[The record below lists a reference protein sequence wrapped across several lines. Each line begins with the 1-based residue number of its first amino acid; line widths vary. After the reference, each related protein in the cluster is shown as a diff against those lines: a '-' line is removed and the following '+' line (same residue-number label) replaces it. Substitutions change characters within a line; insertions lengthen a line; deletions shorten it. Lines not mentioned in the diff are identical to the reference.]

1 MTTDF
6 KYSIGQNVWVYDAYA
21 EDFEQFSIEDRKII
35 NGHKSYLIN
44 GKYVHENLIR
54 L

>member
-6 KYSIGQNVWVYDAYA
+6 KYSIGQNVWVYDF
-21 EDFEQFSIEDRKII
+21 DGFEQYPVEERRII
-35 NGHKSYLIN
+35 NGHRTYLIN
-44 GKYVHENLIR
+44 GKYVHENHIR